1 MQLDQTKITI
11 RERSLGELLDLAF
24 RFTVLYFKPLFC
36 CTVILVIP
44 FAIFNW
50 WVTHP
55 IVALDNTAESNWRCI
70 WYMSQLVF
78 LEAPLATIVTTLF
91 LGRVMFLQEVS
102 YWSLIKE
109 ARQFLGRILWSQ
121 LIVRGGLLLFVFIF
135 YFPIDESL
143 LDSELLL
150 LMLCIG
156 TVVIRSSRP
165 FVNEIIL
172 LERNPIR
179 STEEG
184 VITVGRR
191 SRALHRPTVND
202 LVASWLLTA
211 FVSVVVFASLLSSFW
226 FVNGVLLGQWQI
238 RTMFVEVY
246 VPVAL
251 WLIVIFSTVVRF
263 LLYLDLR
270 IRCEGWE
277 IELKVRAAANEL
289 KEQFV

>member
-44 FAIFNW
+44 FAVFNW

-55 IVALDNTAESNWRCI
+55 IVDLDNTAESNWRCI

-78 LEAPLATIVTTLF
+78 LEAPLATIITTLF

-102 YWSLIKE
+102 YRSLIKE
-109 ARQFLGRILWSQ
+109 SWHFLGRILWSQ
-121 LIVRGGLLLFVFIF
+121 LIVRGGLLLFVFVF

-143 LDSELLL
+143 LDSEMLL

-156 TVVIRSSRP
+156 TVVIRASRP

-179 STEEG
+179 SKEEG

-191 SRALHRPTVND
+191 SRALHRPSVND

-211 FVSVVVFASLLSSFW
+211 FACVVVFVSLLSSFW
-226 FVNGVLLGQWQI
+226 FANGVLLGQWQI
-238 RTMFVEVY
+238 RTIFVEVY

-270 IRCEGWE
+270 IRREGWE

-289 KEQFV
+289 KEQLV

>member
-44 FAIFNW
+44 FAVFNW

-78 LEAPLATIVTTLF
+78 LEAPLATIITTLF

-102 YWSLIKE
+102 YRSLIKE
-109 ARQFLGRILWSQ
+109 SWHFLGRILWSQ
-121 LIVRGGLLLFVFIF
+121 LIVRGGLLLFVFVF

-143 LDSELLL
+143 LDSEMLL

-156 TVVIRSSRP
+156 TVVIRASRP

-179 STEEG
+179 SKEEG

-191 SRALHRPTVND
+191 SRALHRPSVND

-211 FVSVVVFASLLSSFW
+211 FACVVVFVSLLSSFW
-226 FVNGVLLGQWQI
+226 FANGVLLGQWQI
-238 RTMFVEVY
+238 RTIFVEVY

-270 IRCEGWE
+270 IRREGWE

-289 KEQFV
+289 KEQLV

>member
-1 MQLDQTKITI
+1 VQLDQTKITI

-44 FAIFNW
+44 FAVFNW

-78 LEAPLATIVTTLF
+78 LEAPLATIITTLF

-102 YWSLIKE
+102 YRSLIKE
-109 ARQFLGRILWSQ
+109 SWHFLGRILWSQ
-121 LIVRGGLLLFVFIF
+121 LIVRGGLLLFVFVF

-143 LDSELLL
+143 LDSEMLL

-156 TVVIRSSRP
+156 TVVIRASRP

-179 STEEG
+179 SKEEG

-191 SRALHRPTVND
+191 SRALHRPSVND

-211 FVSVVVFASLLSSFW
+211 FACVVVFVSLLSSFW
-226 FVNGVLLGQWQI
+226 FANGVLLGQWQI
-238 RTMFVEVY
+238 RTIFVEVY

-270 IRCEGWE
+270 IRREGWE

-289 KEQFV
+289 KEQLV

>member
-78 LEAPLATIVTTLF
+78 LEAPLATIITTLF

-102 YWSLIKE
+102 YRSLIKE
-109 ARQFLGRILWSQ
+109 SWHFLGRILWSQ

-143 LDSELLL
+143 LDSEMLL

-156 TVVIRSSRP
+156 TVVIRASRP

-179 STEEG
+179 SKEEG

-191 SRALHRPTVND
+191 SRALHRPSVND

-211 FVSVVVFASLLSSFW
+211 FACVVVFVSLLSSFW
-226 FVNGVLLGQWQI
+226 FANGVLLGQWQI
-238 RTMFVEVY
+238 RTIFVEVY

-270 IRCEGWE
+270 IRREGWE

-289 KEQFV
+289 KEQLV